1 MNTSPF
7 TAQSL
12 AASVVAVPP
21 LARKADLTID
31 RQQND
36 RIIRHLQS
44 GGITTLLY
52 GGNANFYHV
61 PLSEYGSLLQV
72 LAELAGDDTCVIPAV
87 GPAYGTMMDQ
97 ARVLREFD
105 FPTVMVLPQQG
116 VATIAGVE
124 SGVRRF
130 VEALGKPVVLYLK
143 FDGYLD
149 VPSVKRLFD
158 QGLVSVIKYAVV
170 RDEPAE
176 DPYLRSLADAVDPSR
191 IMSGIGEQPAIVHLR
206 QFGLGGFTSGCVCV
220 APKLS
225 MQMLRA
231 IQSGDFDR
239 AEQIRNAFRPLE
251 DHRNEINPIRV
262 LHEATR
268 LCGIAETGPILP
280 LLDNLEPSLH
290 PGVEQAARA
299 LLALNES
306 AT

>member
-170 RDEPAE
+170 RGKSELSRLEEAIEAERWQLRTLEADWAYLTRPDRLRRQAAKLDMRPATVARIVEPEQIGRMRQLELARTVRPAPLPSGE
-176 DPYLRSLADAVDPSR
+176 KVELRLKPVATV
-191 IMSGIGEQPAIVHLR
+191 E
-206 QFGLGGFTSGCVCV
+206 LGGD
-220 APKLS
+220 
-225 MQMLRA
+225 
-231 IQSGDFDR
+231 GDGR
-239 AEQIRNAFRPLE
+239 GG
-251 DHRNEINPIRV
+251 
-262 LHEATR
+262 LH
-268 LCGIAETGPILP
+268 
-280 LLDNLEPSLH
+280 
-290 PGVEQAARA
+290 
-299 LLALNES
+299 
-306 AT
+306 